1 MLVRCWFTYRRN
13 RGRTVNLT
21 LYGARNESGHKR
33 SGARGMSDAIRPAL
47 KHRIPL
53 ELQSYACLGE
63 SSTRMGDL
71 LGSPR
76 VAPLRIFFFPCFFFL
91 FPSRVVRL
99 SYSFL
104 HGSPGPPTWAHARS
118 HVLVRGLGG
127 SMGGVGSG
135 QKGTVFRSE
144 TGLRARLVAPRRPDA
159 LSGEIPS
166 FWPPNGRRFFFFPQF
181 GYLLWLLVSN
191 PWGEAGSP

>member
-1 MLVRCWFTYRRN
+1 
-13 RGRTVNLT
+13 
-21 LYGARNESGHKR
+21 
-33 SGARGMSDAIRPAL
+33 
-47 KHRIPL
+47 
-53 ELQSYACLGE
+53 
-63 SSTRMGDL
+63 MGDL

-76 VAPLRIFFFPCFFFL
+76 VAPLLIFFSFRVSFF

-181 GYLLWLLVSN
+181 GYLLWHLVSHSFLGRGRIPLN
-191 PWGEAGSP
+191 EFFAHCQSGAIIPALMHRIPSELRS